1 MEGKKMNKYQEIFL
15 DGIKDD
21 MRQVQLS
28 LDSIS
33 RDRGDERKLL
43 YGELV
48 ARIWELQLA
57 FTRYILEVVADR
69 DK

>member
-1 MEGKKMNKYQEIFL
+1 MNKYQEIFV
-15 DGIKDD
+15 DGIEDD
-21 MRQVQLS
+21 MKLLQLS

-33 RDRGDERKLL
+33 RDHGDKDKLL

-48 ARIWELQLA
+48 ARMWELKLA